1 MTTFVYELEDDRS
14 NHRTLELNLPFSG
27 EWSQQHSIVQGDLTS
42 DSMVILNAVL
52 ADHLVS
58 EIFQIDLDYST
69 AFVIH
74 LKKGEICNADFEF
87 EIFSEYDFDS
97 DDSIRQ
103 KFVSKV
109 ESSYSVDSVRIVE

>member
-14 NHRTLELNLPFSG
+14 NHRTLELDLPFSG
-27 EWSQQHSIVQGDLTS
+27 EWSQQHSVVQGDLTS

-69 AFVIH
+69 AFVIY

>member
-14 NHRTLELNLPFSG
+14 NHRTLELDLPFSG
-27 EWSQQHSIVQGDLTS
+27 EWSQQHSVVQGDLTS
-42 DSMVILNAVL
+42 DGMVILNAVF

-69 AFVIH
+69 AFVTY
-74 LKKGEICNADFEF
+74 LKKGEICNTDFEF

-103 KFVSKV
+103 KFISKV

>member
-1 MTTFVYELEDDRS
+1 MTTFVYEVDDFKNQKS
-14 NHRTLELNLPFSG
+14 IELDLPFSG
-27 EWSQQHSIVQGDLTS
+27 EWLQDHSIVQGDLDS
-42 DSMVILNAVL
+42 DCTVILKARL
-52 ADHLVS
+52 HDRLVS
-58 EIFQIDLDYST
+58 EIFEIPIDYLV
-69 AFVIH
+69 AFVVV
-74 LKKGEICNADFEF
+74 LKEGRVANADFEF